1 MKRKRIT
8 TDSYEPP
15 KWLVKPQKNDKII
28 KFMKKNVEKNKE
40 SKKFLK
46 HF

>member
-1 MKRKRIT
+1 MKRKGIT

-15 KWLVKPQKNDKII
+15 KWIVKPQKNDKII
-28 KFMKKNVEKNKE
+28 KFIKKSMEKNKE
-40 SKKFLK
+40 SKKNFK